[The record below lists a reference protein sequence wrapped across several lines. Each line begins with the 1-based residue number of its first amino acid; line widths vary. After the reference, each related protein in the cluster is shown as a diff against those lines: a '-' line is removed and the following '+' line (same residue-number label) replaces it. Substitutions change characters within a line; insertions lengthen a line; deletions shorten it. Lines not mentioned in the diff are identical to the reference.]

1 MLRET
6 LVFALYSCV
15 IIIPLSVWMK
25 KRNGN
30 ISKILLYSIFIV
42 YIFGFIAQICLPI
55 NYRGTSILENI
66 KNYPYNEYIYIIL
79 FKQKYFDINQGDALL
94 RIIKSY
100 ILNIILTIPFGVLFP
115 LIKPVKTK
123 NIIWIAVMVGIIA
136 ETIQLS
142 TGLIFGNQFRITH
155 IDDVIMNAIGVIIGF
170 LILKVIKN
178 MEYMKYLKID
188 TKYQ

>member
-6 LVFALYSCV
+6 LSFALYSFV
-15 IIIPLSVWMK
+15 IIIPLSIWMK
-25 KRNGN
+25 KRNEN
-30 ISKILLYSIFIV
+30 ISKIILYSIFIV

-55 NYRGTSILENI
+55 NYRGTSIVENI
-66 KNYPYNEYIYIIL
+66 KNYPYSEYIYIIP
-79 FKQKYFDINQGDALL
+79 FKQKYFDINQSDALL

-136 ETIQLS
+136 ETIQLL

-178 MEYMKYLKID
+178 MEYMKYLKMN